1 MTTQRLDVRLDAE
14 HMRRLRE
21 VADTEGAPL
30 SEVVRR
36 LIDSAYEDIQL
47 SQRLAAVA
55 QIAAANV
62 EDVPDPDEL
71 SRQLEETYEPGGVFY

>member
-21 VADTEGAPL
+21 VADAEGAPL

-36 LIDSAYEDIQL
+36 LIDGAYEEIRTAQRIQL
-47 SQRLAAVA
+47 A
-55 QIAAANV
+55 QEIGRMEV

-71 SRQLEETYEPGGVFY
+71 SRQLEKTYEPGGLY